1 MTMIKKQ
8 EIIINF
14 CNDLGKFLIDAAK
27 VVFTLSIVTP
37 LFKNGLPFNNSQ
49 FHLNVSFVSLIIGIV
64 ATLLLMSMGSILK
77 NLK

>member
-1 MTMIKKQ
+1 MTMSKKRD
-8 EIIINF
+8 IVINF

-37 LFKNGLPFNNSQ
+37 LFKNGFLFNNSQ
-49 FHLNVSFVSLIIGIV
+49 IRIEVSFVSLIIGTV
-64 ATLLLMSMGSILK
+64 ATLLLMAAGSVLK